1 MKSSEIRTRFLNF
14 FEARGH
20 RVLPSSSLVPA
31 HDPTLLF
38 SNAGMNQFKD
48 IFLGREKRVYARAAT
63 SQKCV
68 RAGGKH
74 NDLEQVGRTTR
85 HHTFF
90 EMLGN
95 FSFGDYFKKEAI
107 PWAWEL
113 VTREFAIPRE
123 KLYVTTFLGSGSG
136 PEDHDLVPHDDEAHD
151 LWVAQGV
158 GNDRIFE
165 LGLKDNFWQMGDTG
179 PCGPCSEIHYDL
191 GPGASDLG
199 HTECKFPCDCGRFVE
214 IWNLVFMQYSRYC
227 RYERDGYPAHWDE
240 KARAE
245 HKHSD
250 DRYACLA
257 LDLLPK
263 PCVDTGMGL
272 ERIAAVLQGKKSN
285 YDTDLFRPLIEE
297 AAGLANVE
305 YGANHDTDVS
315 LRIIADHARAT
326 TFLISDGVLP
336 SNEGR
341 GYVLRLIMRRALY
354 HGQTLGLNEPFLYK
368 MSGHVVQMMK
378 DAYPELVEAEH
389 HIAKAIRIEE
399 ERYAHTT
406 RLALERLETV
416 AVVVSSG
423 EELPFHLA
431 RRLHI
436 PISMH
441 ARYAHEKGSG
451 LKDTFDRR
459 YDIHA
464 ADDERAALKEFESTW
479 SRDAFSRRISDWVL
493 TRLPEGVSKHAWMDD
508 FRQTVGQEVG
518 NLTPYVSFR
527 GTVQGIQERWKENRL
542 VREALDSFMRRFP
555 PQNIAAWI
563 PGDELFKLHDTF
575 GLRPEFIEDLV
586 NVYGFAVD
594 REGYEA
600 EMQKQR
606 ERARANWKAATR
618 DVAHGAD
625 AFIVI
630 ETLQQ
635 LADKHP
641 TRFEGYGQT
650 TSYQCKVVGLLEDG
664 KLVGQVESGAKADII
679 LDHTPFYAEGG
690 GQVGDA
696 GRFYAS
702 DSTQEVAHVN
712 DTYAPVVAHNEGTS
726 PFGGKDIVDYA
737 TAGGLIAH
745 KAVAHA
751 RLRVGDT
758 VTAVVDSERRDAVR
772 RNHTATHLL
781 HAALRKTLGTHVKQA
796 GSLVAPDRL
805 RFDFTHYAA
814 LDEQDLLD
822 IEDLVNEHILKNEVV
837 ATEEKDLDSAVA
849 GGAMAL
855 FGEKYAD
862 KVRVLSINDFSKEL
876 CGGTHVRR
884 TGDIGLFKIVS
895 ESSVAAGTRRIEA
908 VTGEGVLKYL
918 RQASETLALLADSLH
933 AKPEELLQAVEKLSD
948 SEKKLRKELE
958 AQRQKGAEASLGEVL
973 SRATKVKGVFVIA
986 QKIPEPIDRAALR
999 NLADRCRAQ
1008 IKSGVV
1014 VLGNVVDGKVSLV
1027 AAVTKDLTHKLDAG
1041 KIVKQAAAIVEGSG
1055 GGRKDLAEAGG
1066 KNPAKLDE
1074 SLQAVP
1080 AIIEAML

>member
-1 MKSSEIRTRFLNF
+1 MTANEIRTRFLDF
-14 FEARGH
+14 FASRGH
-20 RVLPSSSLVPA
+20 RVVPSSSLVPA
-31 HDPTLLF
+31 NDPTLLF
-38 SNAGMNQFKD
+38 SNAGMNQFKEV
-48 IFLGREKRVYARAAT
+48 FLGRERRDYTRACS

-113 VTREFAIPRE
+113 ITKDFAIPRD
-123 KLYVTTFLGSGSG
+123 KLYVTIFLGSGSG

-158 GNDRIFE
+158 GNDRILE

-199 HTECKFPCDCGRFVE
+199 HTNCKFPCDCGRFVE

-240 KARAE
+240 KARAD

-285 YDTDLFRPLIEE
+285 YDTDLFRPLIDE
-297 AAGLANVE
+297 AAGLANAE
-305 YGANHDTDVS
+305 YGANHDADVS
-315 LRIIADHARAT
+315 LRIIADHARAA

-368 MSGHVVQMMK
+368 MAGHVVQMMK
-378 DAYPELVEAEH
+378 DAYPELIETEH
-389 HIAKAIRIEE
+389 HIAKAIKIEE

-406 RLALERLETV
+406 KIGLERL
-416 AVVVSSG
+416 
-423 EELPFHLA
+423 
-431 RRLHI
+431 
-436 PISMH
+436 
-441 ARYAHEKGSG
+441 
-451 LKDTFDRR
+451 
-459 YDIHA
+459 
-464 ADDERAALKEFESTW
+464 DE
-479 SRDAFSRRISDWVL
+479 
-493 TRLPEGVSKHAWMDD
+493 M
-508 FRQTVGQEVG
+508 
-518 NLTPYVSFR
+518 
-527 GTVQGIQERWKENRL
+527 TVQDADGMPHTVRNWK
-542 VREALDSFMRRFP
+542 REYSRQPHSAFGG
-555 PQNIAAWI
+555 QTGTI
-563 PGDELFKLHDTF
+563 PGDVVFKLHDTF
-575 GLRPEFIEDLV
+575 GLRPDFIEDIV
-586 NVYGFAVD
+586 KNYRIKID
-594 REGYEA
+594 RKSYED
-600 EMQKQR
+600 EMQIQR
-606 ERARANWKAATR
+606 NRARASWRAIEKSLALPVYVELAKRHKSEFLGYSATEAADCTVVQISPR
-618 DVAHGAD
+618 GEDRTVEQITAGMAGPVEWE
-625 AFIVI
+625 IV
-630 ETLQQ
+630 
-635 LADKHP
+635 
-641 TRFEGYGQT
+641 
-650 TSYQCKVVGLLEDG
+650 
-664 KLVGQVESGAKADII
+664 
-679 LDHTPFYAEGG
+679 LDRTPFYGESG
-690 GQVGDA
+690 GQVGDT
-696 GRFYAS
+696 GWFYIRNAIFARVK
-702 DSTQEVAHVN
+702 EA
-712 DTYAPVVAHNEGTS
+712 YWPVTGV
-726 PFGGKDIVDYA
+726 
-737 TAGGLIAH
+737 IAH
-745 KAVAHA
+745 RVTRTDPAP
-751 RLRVGDT
+751 LRIGDKIR
-758 VTAVVDSERRDAVR
+758 AVVDAARRDAIR

-796 GSLVAPDRL
+796 GSLVEDKRL

-849 GGAMAL
+849 SGAMAL

-862 KVRVLSINDFSKEL
+862 KVRVLSIDDFSKEL
-876 CGGTHVRR
+876 CGGTHVQR

-908 VTGEGVLKYL
+908 LTGTGVLEQMRKS
-918 RQASETLALLADSLH
+918 SETLAMLSEAVRS
-933 AKPEELLQAVEKLSD
+933 KPDELLEAIEKLTE
-948 SEKKLRKELE
+948 SEKRLRKQLE
-958 AQRQKGAEASLGEVL
+958 AQQMKRAASEASDLVEQA
-973 SRATKVKGVFVIA
+973 REVKGVRVVA
-986 QKIPEPIDRAALR
+986 ARVEVTDRSAMRQMMDDLR
-999 NLADRCRAQ
+999 VKLQ
-1008 IKSGVV
+1008 SGVI
-1014 VLGNVVDGKVSLV
+1014 VLGSVADGKVSLI
-1027 AAVTKDLTHKLDAG
+1027 AAVTKDLTDKLDAG
-1041 KIVKQAAAIVEGSG
+1041 KIVKQAATYVEGSG

-1074 SLQAVP
+1074 SLRAVP
-1080 AIIEAML
+1080 GIIEQML

>member
-1 MKSSEIRTRFLNF
+1 MKSSEIRTRFLKF

-48 IFLGREKRVYARAAT
+48 VFLGREKRDYSRAAT

-113 VTREFAIPRE
+113 ITREFAIPRE
-123 KLYVTTFLGSGSG
+123 QLYVTTFLGSGSG
-136 PEDHDLVPHDDEAHD
+136 PDDHDVVPHDDEAHD
-151 LWVAQGV
+151 LWVALGV
-158 GNDRIFE
+158 GNDRIVE

-272 ERIAAVLQGKKSN
+272 ERVAAVLQGKKSN
-285 YDTDLFRPLIEE
+285 YDTDLFQPLIEE

-305 YGANHDTDVS
+305 YGSNHDTDVS
-315 LRIIADHARAT
+315 LRIIADHARAA

-378 DAYPELVEAEH
+378 DAYPELLATAH
-389 HIAKAIRIEE
+389 HVAKAIKIEE
-399 ERYAHTT
+399 EQYARTV
-406 RLALERLETV
+406 RIGLEKLEEARVVLDDGRV
-416 AVVVSSG
+416 ATLGNWKNHYSSHG
-423 EELPFHLA
+423 KDMGKASPLDVLIEGLPGAQSLFPL
-431 RRLHI
+431 
-436 PISMH
+436 PP
-441 ARYAHEKGSG
+441 KGVG
-451 LKDTFDRR
+451 WI
-459 YDIHA
+459 YG
-464 ADDERAALKEFESTW
+464 DDLFE
-479 SRDAFSRRISDWVL
+479 
-493 TRLPEGVSKHAWMDD
+493 
-508 FRQTVGQEVG
+508 
-518 NLTPYVSFR
+518 
-527 GTVQGIQERWKENRL
+527 
-542 VREALDSFMRRFP
+542 
-555 PQNIAAWI
+555 
-563 PGDELFKLHDTF
+563 LHDTF
-575 GLRPEFIEDLV
+575 GLRPEFVEDIV
-586 NVYGFAVD
+586 KNYGLTVD
-594 REGYEA
+594 WDGYKLSMA
-600 EMQKQR
+600 EQR
-606 ERARANWKAATR
+606 MRARASWKGAEKK
-618 DVAHGAD
+618 VALP
-625 AFIVI
+625 AF
-630 ETLQQ
+630 LK
-635 LADKHP
+635 LAEDGK
-641 TRFEGYGQT
+641 TVFDGYTQT
-650 TSYQCKVVGLLEDG
+650 TSTDCRVEALVVKGESVAEVKPG
-664 KLVGQVESGAKADII
+664 SEVEIV
-679 LDHTPFYAEGG
+679 LDHTPFYAEAG
-690 GQVGDA
+690 GQVGDTGFVFA
-696 GRFYAS
+696 PAS
-702 DSTQEVAHVN
+702 DRELAHVTN
-712 DTYAPVVAHNEGTS
+712 TYYPVS
-726 PFGGKDIVDYA
+726 
-737 TAGGLIAH
+737 GLIAH
-745 KAVAHA
+745 RAVARD
-751 RLRVGDT
+751 RLRVGDL
-758 VTAVVDSERRDAVR
+758 VTAQVDVERREATR

-958 AQRQKGAEASLGEVL
+958 GQQMK
-973 SRATKVKGVFVIA
+973 RATSQASDLVKEAREVKGVRVVA
-986 QKIPEPIDRAALR
+986 ARVEVTDRSAMRQMVDDLR
-999 NLADRCRAQ
+999 AKLQ
-1008 IKSGVV
+1008 SGVI
-1014 VLGNVVDGKVSLV
+1014 VLGSVSDGKVSLV
-1027 AAVTKDLTHKLDAG
+1027 AAVTKDLTNKLDAG
-1041 KIVKQAAAIVEGSG
+1041 KIVKQAAAYVEGSG

-1080 AIIEAML
+1080 SIVEAMLSVVS